1 MLIFLIGTTLVRE
14 LKFENDQHKNEQSF
28 ILSLLIF
35 FRILYSKEIAPDV
48 EIIKDYLVNLLLGI
62 KVKCQNS

>member
-1 MLIFLIGTTLVRE
+1 MLIFFIGTTLVRE

-35 FRILYSKEIAPDV
+35 FRILYSKEIAADV
-48 EIIKDYLVNLLLGI
+48 EIKLLLGI

>member
-1 MLIFLIGTTLVRE
+1 MLIFFIGTTLVRE
-14 LKFENDQHKNEQSF
+14 LKFENDQHKNEQLF

-35 FRILYSKEIAPDV
+35 FRILYSKEIAADV
-48 EIIKDYLVNLLLGI
+48 EINLLLGI

>member
-1 MLIFLIGTTLVRE
+1 MLIFFIGTTLVRE

-62 KVKCQNS
+62 KVKCQKS

>member
-1 MLIFLIGTTLVRE
+1 MLIFFIGTTLVRE

-28 ILSLLIF
+28 ILPLLIF
-35 FRILYSKEIAPDV
+35 FRILYSKEIAADV
-48 EIIKDYLVNLLLGI
+48 EIIKDYLVNLLLGV

>member
-1 MLIFLIGTTLVRE
+1 MLIFFIGTTLVRE